1 MLNRILGL
9 CALLALTACG
19 GGSGPAATTQP
30 QSSQPKLGDAIDA
43 IVQPYMAGAGVSA
56 AVISI
61 QKDGAPLYEHA
72 YGYQDAAHTQPL
84 AMTALFRV
92 ASVVK
97 PVTAATIQI
106 LAAQGKL
113 ALSDHVICSGNNLPC
128 WLPATLLPASADARV
143 RDITLGQLIAHQ
155 GGWDRTLSG
164 DPDIM
169 EPAIRDALGK
179 ITPPTREELIRYVL
193 ARPLDFTPG
202 SRSAYSNFGYLLL
215 GQVIEQAS
223 STDYVS
229 FVQRTLLA
237 PLGIAAADFQQAR
250 TLPADRNPRE
260 PAYLSTLMS
269 PSVYTPGKLALA
281 MDEGAETL
289 NWTAAAGII
298 TTAPAMARFA
308 ATYSLP
314 DGAALAGGHHD
325 GVKNGDVP
333 GATSVVRQLP
343 SGVSYALYMNAT
355 AGFNDEQG
363 PFLKQIDAAIAASVK

>member
-1 MLNRILGL
+1 MLYRIFGL
-9 CALLALTACG
+9 SALLVLAACG
-19 GGSGPAATTQP
+19 GGSGPATTVP
-30 QSSQPKLGDAIDA
+30 PSQPSLGGAVDAI
-43 IVQPYMAGAGVSA
+43 IQPYMTGAGVSA

-72 YGYQDAAHTQPL
+72 YGYQDAAHTVPL
-84 AMTALFRV
+84 TATALFRV

-97 PVTAATIQI
+97 PVTAAAIQT
-106 LAAQGKL
+106 LATQGKL
-113 ALSDHVICSGNNLPC
+113 ALSDHVICSGANAPC
-128 WLPATLLPASADARV
+128 WLPATLLPPGADARV

-164 DPDIM
+164 DPDTM

-179 ITPPTREELIRYVL
+179 TSPPTRDELIRYVL

-215 GQVIEQAS
+215 GQVIERAS
-223 STDYVS
+223 GSDYVS
-229 FVQRTLLA
+229 FAQRTLLA

-250 TLPADRNPRE
+250 TQPTDRNPRE
-260 PAYLSTLMS
+260 PVYLSTLMA

-281 MDEGAETL
+281 MDEGAESL

-308 ATYSLP
+308 AAYSLP

-333 GATSVVRQLP
+333 GTTSVVRQLP

-355 AGFNDEQG
+355 AGFDDEQG

>member
-9 CALLALTACG
+9 CALLVLAACG
-19 GGSGPAATTQP
+19 GGGPATTAP
-30 QSSQPKLGDAIDA
+30 PSQPSLGGAVDAI
-43 IVQPYMAGAGVSA
+43 IQPYMAGAGVSA

-72 YGYQDAAHTQPL
+72 YGYQDAAHTVPL
-84 AMTALFRV
+84 AATALFRV
-92 ASVVK
+92 ASVGK
-97 PVTAATIQI
+97 PVTAAAIQT
-106 LAAQGKL
+106 LATQGKL
-113 ALSDHVICSGNNLPC
+113 ALSDHVICNGANAPC

-164 DPDIM
+164 DPDTM

-179 ITPPTREELIRYVL
+179 TTPPTRDELIRYVL

-215 GQVIEQAS
+215 GQVIERTS
-223 STDYVS
+223 GSDYVS

-250 TLPADRNPRE
+250 TLPADRNARE
-260 PAYLSTLMS
+260 PVYLSTLMS